1 MEYSSQLLQQ
11 FQKTYADKFGED
23 ISLEVAACE
32 LKKLATLVKTM
43 YPTTT

>member
-11 FQKTYADKFGED
+11 FQKAYADKFGED

-32 LKKLATLVKTM
+32 LKKIAMLVKTM
-43 YPTTT
+43 YPDPI